1 MDHMVQVH
9 VFVDPLDTFRCE
21 KQNKTFGRSPKRKD
35 WKRAPRVL
43 ERVWKREPWGNH
55 RKGKEAYTHPKE
67 RELERLTKKKTQKG
81 QKEKKTKP

>member
-9 VFVDPLDTFRCE
+9 MFVDPLDTFQCE

-43 ERVWKREPWGNH
+43 KRVWKRPQE

-67 RELERLTKKKTQKG
+67 RELERLTKTRKARRK
-81 QKEKKTKP
+81 